1 MPVLQV
7 TAPRPRE
14 GVERIL
20 LIVPHG
26 RPSSHAG
33 RKRQAYGPTL
43 TGVRLAN
50 GSEENMNDTFDPRFD
65 PAFQPGFDGSAGQA
79 KAPKSSNPAKAA
91 LEAARSEAV
100 AAPEADDDVES
111 VPRARANPFLVALTV
126 ISVALIAGGFGT
138 SQWIR
143 SLFLEDDIR
152 LDLDFF
158 SLDTLKIAAPLAVAL
173 GIAIG
178 AGVLFVYAVRWN
190 KKD

>member
-1 MPVLQV
+1 M
-7 TAPRPRE
+7 
-14 GVERIL
+14 
-20 LIVPHG
+20 
-26 RPSSHAG
+26 SDS
-33 RKRQAYGPTL
+33 
-43 TGVRLAN
+43 
-50 GSEENMNDTFDPRFD
+50 FDPRFD
-65 PAFQPGFDGSAGQA
+65 PAFQPGFEAEAA
-79 KAPKSSNPAKAA
+79 KPKKVRSSNPAKAA
-91 LEAARSEAV
+91 LESARTEAV
-100 AAPEADDDVES
+100 VATPESDEPETAV
-111 VPRARANPFLVALTV
+111 RAKTNPFLVALTV

-178 AGVLFVYAVRWN
+178 AGVLFVYAIRWN